1 MSDALARMLDLGM
14 PWWEFVLRAV
24 VVYIA
29 VLVLMR
35 LAGKRTVGQF
45 TPFDLLV
52 IVLLGNAVQNALIGQ
67 DSSLLGGLLL
77 AATLLAL
84 NWGVGLL
91 SARSRRFDRLVEGVP
106 VILVRHGHLFRD
118 VLARQAI
125 TERDLATARRA
136 AGYATIAQIE
146 LAVLETSGE
155 ITFVGTRTKRDAR
168 GSRDSG
174 DGDEPSE

>member
-1 MSDALARMLDLGM
+1 MHSAFDSLFSLSM

-24 VVYIA
+24 VVYVV

-35 LAGKRTVGQF
+35 LTGKRTVGQL

-52 IVLLGNAVQNALIGQ
+52 VVLLGNAVQNSLIGE

-84 NWGVGLL
+84 NSLVGRL
-91 SARSRRFDRLVEGVP
+91 SAHSRRFDRFIEGTP
-106 VILVRHGHLFRD
+106 VLLARRGEVFRAQ
-118 VLARQAI
+118 LARQAI
-125 TERDLATARRA
+125 SEQDFAIARRA
-136 AGYATIAQIE
+136 AGYATLGEIE

-155 ITFVGTRTKRDAR
+155 ITFIPRREGTHATD
-168 GSRDSG
+168 
-174 DGDEPSE
+174 